1 MELTFEWNEEKDKE
15 NFKKHKVSFKEAK
28 TVFNDPFLMT
38 FPDPEHSISEQ
49 RYLNIG
55 ISSKGWV
62 LIVIHTEREGS
73 IRIISCRK
81 ATKNERR
88 VYEEGSF

>member
-1 MELTFEWNEEKDKE
+1 LELTFEWHEEKDKE
-15 NFKKHKVSFKEAK
+15 NLKKHKVSFKEAK
-28 TVFNDPFLMT
+28 TVFNDPFLVT
-38 FPDPEHSISEQ
+38 FHDPEHSISEQ

-55 ISSKGWV
+55 VSSKGRT
-62 LIVIHTEREGS
+62 LIVIHTEIEGS

>member
-1 MELTFEWNEEKDKE
+1 MELTFEWDEEKAKA
-15 NFKKHKVSFKEAK
+15 NLRKHRVSFEEAK
-28 TVFNDPFLMT
+28 TIFNDPFLLT

-55 ISSKGWV
+55 LSSKGRV
-62 LIVIHTEREGS
+62 LVLIHTERGET

-81 ATKNERR
+81 ATLSERR
-88 VYEEGSF
+88 AYEEANL